1 MTPRPP
7 DRSPRAGFTLIEII
21 ISITLFALVAGI
33 CYAAFHLGT
42 RAVVKGEEAVVTAQ
56 RLRVATDVIIRQVKS
71 MVPQGAVGDDGDKAT
86 TYAFFSGTT
95 SSLEFVTEA
104 GQLSGGGRTR
114 VRYEVRSDPPALVL
128 TESPYFDAGSL
139 AKGIDPDAVSATI
152 LDGFRSLTFEAI
164 STEDETEL
172 ERVHSWNYQ
181 DREMLPQAVVLR
193 IEGLNGFEQD
203 IEQWIP
209 VMSAAHRD
217 SEADLQEEQD
227 CEEFEDSGGGKT
239 GLGNGSGGAGGG
251 SETGGGDTDPGD
263 GGD

>member
-1 MTPRPP
+1 M
-7 DRSPRAGFTLIEII
+7 SPRSRHRSSRAAGFTLIEIV
-21 ISITLFALVAGI
+21 ISITLFALIAGI

-71 MVPQGAVGDDGDKAT
+71 MVPQGAVGDDGDRSA
-86 TYAFFSGTT
+86 TYAFFSGT
-95 SSLEFVTEA
+95 SSWMEFVTEA

-128 TESPYFDAGSL
+128 TESPFFDAGSL
-139 AKGIDPDAVSATI
+139 AKNMDPEAVSVTM
-152 LDGFRSLTFEAI
+152 LDGFRSLTFESIAA
-164 STEDETEL
+164 EDETDL
-172 ERVHSWNYQ
+172 EHVHSWNYQ

-193 IEGLNGFEQD
+193 IQGLNGFDQD

-217 SEADLQEEQD
+217 SEAEVPEEQD
-227 CEEFEDSGGGKT
+227 CESVEGPGEPP
-239 GLGNGSGGAGGG
+239 
-251 SETGGGDTDPGD
+251 EEPTDNNP
-263 GGD
+263 